1 MIVGY
6 EFGHRFPEWQR
17 AQIKFARTEQFQQW
31 FIASAPGNPVL
42 LRCLELIRQRYTW
55 KIESTLELTGPG
67 VFSDAVHEFL
77 EMTSPHTVEN
87 EVEVRRHPPEA
98 HFLSY
103 PSESLFGYGQWKMW
117 VFAAG
122 RVNAAPMIAADDPTE
137 GPENMVGHHFAGR
150 ALLKVSLIFHTENP
164 PFGSM
169 WGIYID

>member
-67 VFSDAVHEFL
+67 VFSDAVHEFP
-77 EMTSPHTVEN
+77 EMKSPHAVEK
-87 EVEVRRHPPEA
+87 EVEIRRHPPEA

-137 GPENMVGHHFAGR
+137 GPENMVGHHFAGTWKKDKDMEDSQKR
-150 ALLKVSLIFHTENP
+150 REAEAAKAT
-164 PFGSM
+164 
-169 WGIYID
+169 

>member
-55 KIESTLELTGPG
+55 KVESTLELTGPG

-77 EMTSPHTVEN
+77 EMKSPHAVEN
-87 EVEVRRHPPEA
+87 EVKVRRHPPDV

-103 PSESLFGYGQWKMW
+103 PSCWVPMAASARRFG
-117 VFAAG
+117 
-122 RVNAAPMIAADDPTE
+122 
-137 GPENMVGHHFAGR
+137 GHQSQTWSKKLDFTMT
-150 ALLKVSLIFHTENP
+150 KC
-164 PFGSM
+164 
-169 WGIYID
+169 D